1 MNEVTAFERAP
12 RRRRPVH
19 SSCQQKLKQQ
29 NRRGVQMLI
38 LFSLLGFIA
47 VLGLFAAANFEERK
61 LLPVQQ
67 HIEQHPT
74 DLDNGTATNFEH

>member
-1 MNEVTAFERAP
+1 
-12 RRRRPVH
+12 
-19 SSCQQKLKQQ
+19 
-29 NRRGVQMLI
+29 MLI